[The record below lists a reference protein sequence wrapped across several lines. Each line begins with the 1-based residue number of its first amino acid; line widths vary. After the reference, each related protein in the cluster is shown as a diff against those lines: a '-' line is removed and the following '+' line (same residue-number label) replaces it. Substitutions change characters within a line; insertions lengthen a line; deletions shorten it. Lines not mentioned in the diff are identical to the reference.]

1 MVGGPGD
8 IMDTPPSARGFT
20 LSILERGTGQ
30 YEPIFKGTEEN
41 GYGFIIYNDGDK
53 KLILKG
59 RIGSDHKETIYAGSK
74 ELQNIRKDKYRGQ
87 DDMEFLRRTCLSGRS
102 WLVTLQNKNYY
113 FVAIWN
119 TSITQNQYNTL
130 KEYLVKFPLN
140 STYVQMGMAGSD
152 PSSKFQ
158 LVNSFVPK
166 IASEKPKLTKKE
178 KDFVQ
183 TAHMKTAELPTGYAK
198 ELEKLRT
205 MTEDYNTLQS
215 YKNYALKL
223 IAKLEKIKLLGK
235 AKTPVKDIV
244 TKSSVDSVLIGL
256 GNNFSQLSD
265 KLNNLSKYAYKSADL
280 VKLHQGGKFDV
291 KNWID
296 TSLKELTKKQWM
308 KSMSTGV
315 GDPDHPINKDVKYHV
330 GKLKAENAEMAQS
343 DITKI
348 IDYSEKL
355 QSIFNVDDNLEDW
368 VKAKLN
374 HACDYVATVR
384 DYLKFYRD
392 EKEAGTPEDQ
402 IDEKWSNTYKKSI
415 NCSNPKG
422 FSQKAHCKARRLR
435 QAGKHTKSKPVR
447 EIYEAV
453 VRHMIKEFNSSMAM
467 GALKQLNS
475 DAKELETMLQPNT
488 QLEDWVKAKLN
499 LAGEYLD
506 DVYHHLDHFGA
517 EGRTLDENSYYKKYW
532 FTPNGKVVDV
542 GNSHEDWIKNNDKS
556 LVGAT
561 LVDTYENA
569 VAKGYVRGV
578 FDIQSEFLTLSNL
591 PNYDFLS
598 SKLRRETKA
607 AIEDFIIDKNIKIV
621 ATGKG
626 KLLKDFIFN
635 TEPQLAEHLLESIKL
650 REDWKN
656 WLRAGAAGALGLAAT
671 TGNVDAAKIKQTDQ
685 PSVTQSVQKSSG
697 SFTDYIKKVENQG
710 KVGYDV
716 QKKLWF
722 PHKSFE
728 GGSDT
733 IGYGHKIQKGEDFSK
748 GITDAQAEELLKKD
762 LAKAKDQVHKELG
775 GIKLTPKQEEMF
787 IDFVFNMGTLKKFPK
802 FTEFALKNDLGGM
815 RDQYKRYAGG
825 KELKGRNNEFLK
837 RFLSEYFGFNY
848 YF

>member
-1 MVGGPGD
+1 M
-8 IMDTPPSARGFT
+8 
-20 LSILERGTGQ
+20 
-30 YEPIFKGTEEN
+30 N
-41 GYGFIIYNDGDK
+41 
-53 KLILKG
+53 
-59 RIGSDHKETIYAGSK
+59 ETDNSSLANYKAFQK
-74 ELQNIRKDKYRGQ
+74 YKD
-87 DDMEFLRRTCLSGRS
+87 
-102 WLVTLQNKNYY
+102 
-113 FVAIWN
+113 
-119 TSITQNQYNTL
+119 
-130 KEYLVKFPLN
+130 
-140 STYVQMGMAGSD
+140 
-152 PSSKFQ
+152 
-158 LVNSFVPK
+158 
-166 IASEKPKLTKKE
+166 
-178 KDFVQ
+178 
-183 TAHMKTAELPTGYAK
+183 
-198 ELEKLRT
+198 
-205 MTEDYNTLQS
+205 
-215 YKNYALKL
+215 YALKM
-223 IAKLEKIKLLGK
+223 ISKLEKIKAIGK
-235 AKTPVKDIV
+235 SKITAGDIV
-244 TKSSVDSVLIGL
+244 TQSSVGSVIVGL
-256 GNNFSQLSD
+256 GDRFPELTT
-265 KLNNLSKYAYKSADL
+265 KLKGLLKHSFNHSDL
-280 VKLHQGGKFDV
+280 VKLHQTGKIDLN
-291 KNWID
+291 NWED
-296 TSLKELTKKQWM
+296 RSLNEIMSEINRIKHQVNNL
-308 KSMSTGV
+308 KS
-315 GDPDHPINKDVKYHV
+315 
-330 GKLKAENAEMAQS
+330 ENAEMAQS
-343 DITKI
+343 DVTKI

-355 QSIFNVDDNLEDW
+355 QSMFDVNDNLEDW

-392 EKEAGTPEDQ
+392 EKEAGTSDDQ
-402 IDEKWSNTYKKSI
+402 IDEKWTNAYKKSI

-650 REDWKN
+650 QEDWKN

-671 TGNVDAAKIKQTDQ
+671 TGNVDAAKIKPANKPAITQTA
-685 PSVTQSVQKSSG
+685 QSTVQSKLY
-697 SFTDYIKKVENQG
+697 TAE
-710 KVGYDV
+710 DV
-716 QKKLWF
+716 IAA
-722 PHKSFE
+722 
-728 GGSDT
+728 T
-733 IGYGHKIQKGEDFSK
+733 I
-748 GITDAQAEELLKKD
+748 
-762 LAKAKDQVHKELG
+762 
-775 GIKLTPKQEEMF
+775 
-787 IDFVFNMGTLKKFPK
+787 ID
-802 FTEFALKNDLGGM
+802 E
-815 RDQYKRYAGG
+815 AGG
-825 KELKGRNNEFLK
+825 EKNATEAMQAVLNVIMNRVNGDTRKGAME
-837 RFLSEYFGFNY
+837 
-848 YF
+848 